1 MKLGVIGTGKIVED
15 ALYAIQPVREIQ
27 VNAIFARPHSRSKG
41 ESLAAAYAIP
51 TVYTDYDELLEHGDI
66 DTVYIG
72 LINSVHYEYAKRA
85 LEKRKHVILEKPFCG
100 TLEEAEDLVSFSREQ
115 GRFIF
120 EAVTVL
126 HNDVIEK
133 MKSD

>member
-51 TVYTDYDELLEHGDI
+51 TVYTDYDELLESGDI

-72 LINSVHYEYAKRA
+72 LINSAHYEYAKRA
-85 LEKRKHVILEKPFCG
+85 LEKRKNVILEKPFAAHWKKQRIWFPSPENRDALYLKLLQCC
-100 TLEEAEDLVSFSREQ
+100 
-115 GRFIF
+115 I
-120 EAVTVL
+120 
-126 HNDVIEK
+126 
-133 MKSD
+133 MM